1 MPADAPCPVNALRQC
16 LAEQGIG
23 PDQPVH
29 LAVSGGLDSMALLHA
44 AHAVHP
50 HLRVLHVDHGLRVAS
65 ADDRAFVERTA
76 NALGLPVASHRIE
89 DLTHTAAER
98 GEGLEAAARAAR
110 YGWFGNQVGAG
121 GVVLTG
127 HHADDQRETQLL
139 HWLRGS
145 RADAWSGMLPW
156 NEERGYAIGRPFLG
170 FSREDLQQWMA
181 DRGHPWREDDSNGD
195 PAFLRNRIRLELLP
209 LLDDLHPGWEA
220 GMARH
225 ARIAAEWSGSTNRIL
240 DGLTG
245 PIESLPLTAVRH
257 APSPRLLLARWA
269 ARWHWPPARLEEL
282 VHLVAEGTEVGKQAQ
297 SASHRFTRERDA
309 LRCSPLEAT
318 VDLPCWTGF
327 PDGDEGRIDT
337 PTGTL
342 CWSVVPP
349 GPVDPSDHTAQLHL
363 DGLALPLTLRPW
375 TEGDRIQP
383 LGMDGHQNVSDI
395 LNRRGVAHGAR
406 PAALMVMQANGC
418 PAWLVGHRID
428 RRAALPRPE
437 GNQGPV
443 LLLTWQPA

>member
-1 MPADAPCPVNALRQC
+1 MPIDAPRPEHALRQF

-23 PDQPVH
+23 PDQLVH
-29 LAVSGGLDSMALLHA
+29 LAVSGGMDSMALLHA
-44 AHAVHP
+44 AHAVHS
-50 HLRVLHVDHGLRVAS
+50 HLSVLHVDHGLRAAS
-65 ADDRAFVERTA
+65 AEDRVFVEHTA
-76 NALGLPVASHRIE
+76 AALGLQVTSHRIE
-89 DLTHTAAER
+89 GLTQTAAEQ

-110 YGWFGNQVGAG
+110 YGWFGTQVGTG
-121 GVVLTG
+121 GVLLTG
-127 HHADDQRETQLL
+127 HHAGDQRETRLL
-139 HWLRGS
+139 HWIRGS

-156 NEERGYAIGRPFLG
+156 TEDRGYAIGRPFLG
-170 FSREDLQQWMA
+170 LSRGELQQWMIE
-181 DRGHPWREDDSNGD
+181 RGHPWREDDSNGD

-225 ARIAAEWSGSTNRIL
+225 ASITAEWSSSTDRIL

-269 ARWHWPPARLEEL
+269 ARWHWPAARVEEL
-282 VHLVAEGTEVGKQAQ
+282 LHLVAEGTEVGKQAL
-297 SASHRFTRERDA
+297 STSHRFTRERDA
-309 LRCSPLEAT
+309 LRCSPLEVTADT
-318 VDLPCWTGF
+318 PSWTGF
-327 PDGDEGRIDT
+327 PDGDEGQIDT

-342 CWSVVPP
+342 TWSVVPA
-349 GPVDPSDHTAQLHL
+349 GPLDKSHHTAQLHL
-363 DGLALPLTLRPW
+363 DGLDLPLTLRPW

-395 LNRRGVAHGAR
+395 LNRRGVAHSAR
-406 PAALMVMQANGC
+406 SAALMVVQANGC

-428 RRAALPRPE
+428 RRAALPHPE
-437 GNQGPV
+437 GSRGPV